1 MEQPPTETKKARSS
15 ESSQAHAADVDRL
28 SALDDVTLHAILY
41 CMPLREAAATTALS
55 RRWRRVF
62 ATLPCLYIESSTF
75 NNGDYVVDSLGEDYC
90 EDPDR
95 WIEALDCILDSRAA
109 PVAVFDVETDIMFR
123 DEVWFDDVIR
133 ELCRSGGLL
142 KLRIWN
148 TCLTDCYLLPS
159 PVYACETLV
168 SLELFSCRLRV
179 PARITGL
186 RALQSLVLQDVV
198 ATDGDLQR
206 MVSRCEAVKR
216 LVMEDIRKARNIIV
230 DTPSLEYLQIHSCRP
245 LRVSVKA
252 PKLHSARLS
261 LSYGCAELSWSFRDN
276 EETDGDYSIAEIQE
290 MFDFVAMEEKEH
302 KRTDEIRNM
311 VTFFCGIGAAK
322 ELRLDLSREYS
333 KVLSKTKIAVP
344 RMLPKK
350 CCLLGLQKLT
360 LALDHNHEALAR
372 LVSCLLNSSPNL
384 KDLEIMDPFDIRY
397 SDHLAAEFWEK
408 HTTAD
413 CIQNHLSVVTFYMRE
428 SLFEGYPRTGLCQF
442 LVMNARALKR
452 MSIKYH
458 CSLYKTEHV
467 ATVLE
472 AVQSE
477 LRLWPRASPDVLLE
491 LSQVDCIPSI

>member
-1 MEQPPTETKKARSS
+1 MEQAPTETKKARSS
-15 ESSQAHAADVDRL
+15 ESSPQAHADG
-28 SALDDVTLHAILY
+28 ALDDASLHAILY
-41 CMPLREAAATTALS
+41 CMPLRDAAVTTALS

-62 ATLPCLYIESSTF
+62 PTLPCLYIDSATF
-75 NNGDYVVDSLGEDYC
+75 NGRDYVADSLGDDYC

-95 WIEALDCILDSRAA
+95 WVEALDCIVGSRAA
-109 PVAVFDVETDIMFR
+109 PVAVFDVEADVMFT
-123 DEVWFDDVIR
+123 EEGWFHDVIR
-133 ELCRSGGLL
+133 VLCRSGGLL

-148 TCLTDCYLLPS
+148 TRLTSCYLLPS

-179 PARITGL
+179 PDRLTGL

-206 MVSRCEAVKR
+206 MLSRCEAMKR
-216 LVMEDIRKARNIIV
+216 LVMEDIRKARNIVI
-230 DTPSLEYLQIHSCRP
+230 DAPSLEYLQIHSYRP

-252 PKLHSARLS
+252 PKLRLARLS
-261 LSYGCAELSWSFRDN
+261 LCYGCAELSWSFHDN

-290 MFDFVAMEEKEH
+290 MFDFVAMEKKEH

-311 VTFFCGIGAAK
+311 VTFFCGIRAAK
-322 ELRLDLSREYS
+322 ELRLDLPREYS

-397 SDHLAAEFWEK
+397 SGHLAAEFWEK
-408 HTTAD
+408 HITAD
-413 CIQNHLSVVTFYMRE
+413 CIQNHLSVITFYMRE
-428 SLFEGYPRTGLCQF
+428 SLFGGYPRIGLCQF

-458 CSLYKTEHV
+458 RSLYKTEHV

-477 LRLWPRASPDVLLE
+477 LRLWPRASPDMQLE
-491 LSQVDCIPSI
+491 LSEIDCIPSI